1 MILDTN
7 TTYHIDY
14 DTEAFQEFIGHPEF
28 YADHMFN
35 VDSMNLDGSSF
46 GGWTICVL
54 RKLDDRYVFIPLFDS
69 MKDAFLYDATPI
81 ETYLV
86 TAFTMRATRGGID
99 PDSDFVRSYKLP
111 ETAINSFNA
120 RAKRKDG
127 NLAVTVLCE
136 GVSKELVFMP
146 SMVVE
151 FL

>member
-1 MILDTN
+1 MILDTDTN
-7 TTYHIDY
+7 YHINY
-14 DTEAFQEFIGHPEF
+14 DADAFVEFTEHPER
-28 YADHMFN
+28 YVDHMFN
-35 VDSMNLDGSSF
+35 VDTMNLDGSVF

-69 MKDAFLYDATPI
+69 MKEAFLYDATPI

-86 TAFTMRATRGGID
+86 TSFTMRSDRGSID
-99 PDSDFVRSYKLP
+99 PDNDFVRTYALP
-111 ETAINSFNA
+111 ESVIKSFNS

-136 GVSKELVFMP
+136 GVTKELVFMP

-151 FL
+151 YR